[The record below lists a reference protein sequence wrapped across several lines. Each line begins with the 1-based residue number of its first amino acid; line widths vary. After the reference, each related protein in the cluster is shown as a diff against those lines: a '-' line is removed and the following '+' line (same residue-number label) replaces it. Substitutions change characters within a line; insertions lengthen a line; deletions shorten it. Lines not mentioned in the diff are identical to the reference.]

1 MVLALVA
8 RGPKDLRLE
17 EREHSPWSGPAVE
30 VQIALGGIC
39 GSDLHYFHEGK
50 VGESVIREPLVLG
63 HELVGTVVGVRP
75 GEGGEAGELPS
86 LGTRV
91 AIDPSRPCGLCDQCR
106 SGLANLCRA
115 KSFLGSAATVPHTQG
130 GFCDSVVV
138 SPAQCLKIPDDV
150 SFESAVFAEP
160 LAVALHAIGRAGS
173 PVAREVLVTGAGQR
187 HGRQHERCDRR
198 RVRAR
203 TASDSASEA
212 RTWAGV
218 PAHLWAVGGL
228 DGRGPP
234 IPLIPTQGVLGTT
247 VHVAPRP
254 LVALGASHVS
264 LSTRRS
270 TLRVSCS
277 GAPCR
282 GSVELITRVAIRS
295 HAGTRSGR
303 RFEQVVVA
311 RGTFAL
317 AAGRGASVVLHL
329 TAAGRAR
336 ATAARRHR
344 LATDL
349 VVSLAGGRTLTRT
362 VLVR

>member
-1 MVLALVA
+1 MEGVLVCALLSLNQVA
-8 RGPKDLRLE
+8 GCDVTDANGRYALAGLAARTYVIGFDAGRPYGMQYYDQQASFSTAEPVSVTGGSTTAAIDAAFGPELRPTLPP
-17 EREHSPWSGPAVE
+17 RPVPGQVFPPISGP
-30 VQIALGGIC
+30 
-39 GSDLHYFHEGK
+39 
-50 VGESVIREPLVLG
+50 
-63 HELVGTVVGVRP
+63 
-75 GEGGEAGELPS
+75 
-86 LGTRV
+86 
-91 AIDPSRPCGLCDQCR
+91 
-106 SGLANLCRA
+106 
-115 KSFLGSAATVPHTQG
+115 SAASTV
-130 GFCDSVVV
+130 
-138 SPAQCLKIPDDV
+138 
-150 SFESAVFAEP
+150 
-160 LAVALHAIGRAGS
+160 
-173 PVAREVLVTGAGQR
+173 
-187 HGRQHERCDRR
+187 
-198 RVRAR
+198 
-203 TASDSASEA
+203 
-212 RTWAGV
+212 
-218 PAHLWAVGGL
+218 
-228 DGRGPP
+228 GPP

-282 GSVELITRVAIRS
+282 GSVELTTRVAIRS

-303 RFEQVVVA
+303 RFEQVVLA